1 MQKMMKKQL
10 IERSICKM
18 LNCPKK
24 MPRKLLKKLNKLKKK
39 LNNSK
44 RRRLLQRRF

>member
-1 MQKMMKKQL
+1 MLKMMRKQL
-10 IERSICKM
+10 TERSICKM
-18 LNCPKK
+18 LNCPRK